1 MTEISE
7 EIQTSE
13 EDEKKMYADFK
24 RKLNLEAASA
34 QVAKLEFNLTQ
45 ATVSKAELRRACQEA
60 NRLHLGAVCV
70 LPNQVKHCVHF
81 LGNDPP
87 DFAGRVHFV
96 SARRRYDKSKSC
108 GGENGREGRCG
119 RGGGYRTRF
128 ADKGRELELCKTRV

>member
-81 LGNDPP
+81 LGNDPQTSLVACISFP
-87 DFAGRVHFV
+87 STWFSGPV
-96 SARRRYDKSKSC
+96 SSAMNSPMASPNKIIFILSSC
-108 GGENGREGRCG
+108 V
-119 RGGGYRTRF
+119 
-128 ADKGRELELCKTRV
+128 LP